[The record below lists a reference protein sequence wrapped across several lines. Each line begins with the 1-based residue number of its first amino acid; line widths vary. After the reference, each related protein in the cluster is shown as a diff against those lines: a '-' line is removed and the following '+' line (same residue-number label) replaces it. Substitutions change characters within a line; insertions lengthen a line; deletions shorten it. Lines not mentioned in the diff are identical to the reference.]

1 MDGCKVRTPK
11 LAKVSFH
18 FQPKEPT
25 QPYMTRLRWPSM
37 RMFAS
42 ADAAISSIRSS
53 SVSRPSARPSPHG
66 IRRAVTRPI
75 RTSHLPG
82 LGSVP
87 KLVASDIPG
96 SRAERQPRRQPSVS
110 HSLLTLFGSRLRV
123 SARSTAHGSR
133 LPAWWTARWVHP
145 PFTVP
150 APAPAG
156 IGPGGGSQPAVKR
169 QLLNLGQGWVVCEV
183 RHRCDCCCLRDAH
196 ASERQG
202 CRATE

>member
-87 KLVASDIPG
+87 KSVASDIPG
-96 SRAERQPRRQPSVS
+96 SRAERKPRRQPSVS

-123 SARSTAHGSR
+123 SARSSAHGS
-133 LPAWWTARWVHP
+133 LVDSSMGASSVYSASTS
-145 PFTVP
+145 T
-150 APAPAG
+150 
-156 IGPGGGSQPAVKR
+156 S
-169 QLLNLGQGWVVCEV
+169 
-183 RHRCDCCCLRDAH
+183 RHRAGR
-196 ASERQG
+196 R
-202 CRATE
+202 